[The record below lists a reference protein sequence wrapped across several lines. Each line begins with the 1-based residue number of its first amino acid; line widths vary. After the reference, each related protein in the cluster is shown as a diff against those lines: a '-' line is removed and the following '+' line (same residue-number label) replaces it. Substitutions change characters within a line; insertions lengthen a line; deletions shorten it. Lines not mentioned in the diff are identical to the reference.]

1 MTTQDPGRKHLAT
14 AMNRRR
20 ASLHTTWDEVARRGG
35 ISVATLRRVRNGN
48 DPITIDTVI
57 AIERGLNWDEG
68 HVDAILTGAPTPPTS
83 APIPPAPPGID
94 PKRWKSWDD
103 TGRQVVLDAIRIA
116 ERNRA
121 HEQERIHPNERQRTR
136 EA

>member
-1 MTTQDPGRKHLAT
+1 MTTPDPGRKQLAT

-20 ASLHTTWDEVARRGG
+20 AALHTTWDEVARRGG
-35 ISVATLRRVRNGN
+35 ISVATLRRARNGN
-48 DPITIDTVI
+48 DPLTIDTVI
-57 AIERGLNWDEG
+57 AIERGLNWEDGQVE
-68 HVDAILTGAPTPPTS
+68 AILNGAPVPPAS
-83 APIPPAPPGID
+83 APAPPAPPGVD
-94 PKRWKSWDD
+94 PKRWESWDA

-121 HEQERIHPNERQRTR
+121 REQERIHPNERQRTR